1 MPVNVEDWVNL
12 QFSTEFLEKVRTME
26 DYSFMSV
33 FIFEKPELTY
43 EYANQVVSIFE
54 QVGLYSH
61 IVVFLIFMKFIAKEI
76 L

>member
-54 QVGLYSH
+54 
-61 IVVFLIFMKFIAKEI
+61 
-76 L
+76 